1 MYKIP
6 LQNVED
12 NRLETYIGATA
23 RNFRDRLVEHME
35 DISKGNLNT
44 ALAQRVYEKDTK
56 VLWQDARIIKNV
68 QDRKTLP
75 VVEKIE
81 ILKSGQTNIIINI
94 RQADGL
100 SAAWRYA
107 IHKNI

>member
-23 RNFRDRLVEHME
+23 RNFRDRLAEHME

-44 ALAQRVYEKDTK
+44 ALAQRMYEKKDTE
-56 VLWQDARIIKNV
+56 VLWQDAQIIKNV

-94 RQADGL
+94 RKQM
-100 SAAWRYA
+100 
-107 IHKNI
+107 N